1 MLFLSRLKIWSY
13 WIVGR
18 NVIKVP
24 PRPIPIALGKTTTT
38 TKGGITATLGK
49 NQTFSEY
56 DRLQKWIRENN
67 ALKDPATR
75 KLITQ
80 PEETIE
86 KILAES
92 EADHVDFEGE
102 HNDGDDDDNSDEETI
117 TEDEEGIVLIS
128 VAERLPKTRN

>member
-1 MLFLSRLKIWSY
+1 MSRLKIWSY

-38 TKGGITATLGK
+38 TATKEEVAATPGK

-102 HNDGDDDDNSDEETI
+102 HNDDNSDEETI

>member
-1 MLFLSRLKIWSY
+1 M
-13 WIVGR
+13 
-18 NVIKVP
+18 
-24 PRPIPIALGKTTTT
+24 
-38 TKGGITATLGK
+38 
-49 NQTFSEY
+49 
-56 DRLQKWIRENN
+56 
-67 ALKDPATR
+67 KDPATR

-102 HNDGDDDDNSDEETI
+102 HNDDDDNSDEETI

-128 VAERLPKTRN
+128 VAERLPKIRISGTYPPPLFRNKRFGLDEMTQLRNLPCF